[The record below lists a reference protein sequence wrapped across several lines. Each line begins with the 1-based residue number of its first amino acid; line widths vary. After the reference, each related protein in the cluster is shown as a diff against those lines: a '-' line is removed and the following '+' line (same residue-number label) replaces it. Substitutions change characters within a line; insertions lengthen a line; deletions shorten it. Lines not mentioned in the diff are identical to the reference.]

1 MSNPDLNVDMN
12 IDLSSA
18 SSEFESLS
26 GVVKDLGDQLERT
39 LGILGQYYSRGDL
52 LQKMLDAFN
61 YPNECEL
68 PCSADEAIRIT
79 NRYTELQNEEKEWG
93 MCHLWK

>member
-1 MSNPDLNVDMN
+1 MAKIIKCDFRRTERHKEMH
-12 IDLSSA
+12 
-18 SSEFESLS
+18 E
-26 GVVKDLGDQLERT
+26 LEVT
-39 LGILGQYYSRGDL
+39 

-68 PCSADEAIRIT
+68 PCSADEAIRII

-93 MCHLWK
+93 ICRLWK

>member
-1 MSNPDLNVDMN
+1 MAKIIKCDFRRTERHKEMH
-12 IDLSSA
+12 
-18 SSEFESLS
+18 E
-26 GVVKDLGDQLERT
+26 LEVT
-39 LGILGQYYSRGDL
+39 